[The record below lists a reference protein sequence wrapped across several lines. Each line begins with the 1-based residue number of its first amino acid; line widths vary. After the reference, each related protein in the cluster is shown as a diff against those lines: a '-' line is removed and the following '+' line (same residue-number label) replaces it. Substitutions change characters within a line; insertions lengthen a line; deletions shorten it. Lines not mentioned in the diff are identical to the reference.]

1 MVGLGEVTGDQC
13 PFFLYLL
20 LALTSSAA
28 QSEQA
33 LVQKISNTSANS
45 EENANANL
53 AQQLIYFTLMYLS
66 NPLGLGWAHD
76 QILAWIRALI
86 AAVPTNNASATL
98 APVLT
103 AQAKLL
109 VSASCYPMVDPY
121 NPSIGFNQRYS
132 DTLAAINLAWTN
144 LNS

>member
-1 MVGLGEVTGDQC
+1 
-13 PFFLYLL
+13 
-20 LALTSSAA
+20 LTSSAA

-66 NPLGLGWAHD
+66 NSLGLGWAHD

-86 AAVPTNNASATL
+86 AAFRPRAIRWWIPTIQASGSISGTATHWRRS
-98 APVLT
+98 T
-103 AQAKLL
+103 WR
-109 VSASCYPMVDPY
+109 
-121 NPSIGFNQRYS
+121 GR
-132 DTLAAINLAWTN
+132 T
-144 LNS
+144 